1 MGSAVHDFVATAR
14 DFSDTK
20 RETAEVTYI
29 KQRRKKRYAGNGLIP
44 NIR

>member
-20 RETAEVTYI
+20 REQL
-29 KQRRKKRYAGNGLIP
+29 KSLIS
-44 NIR
+44 NSVEKNVMQGMA